1 MSNSLRKSAE
11 EREKY
16 NFSNAIDDHLHLIF
30 HSKKDK
36 WSSLSNR
43 RDVINKAI
51 LRGFK
56 KFFVNLFNTPNQ
68 KIKVL
73 SKESIRIHKSSV
85 LDKARLLGLYD
96 LWQNQDQR
104 DDYDNFIYWL
114 SFPKITQKIMSLS
127 ENKSSTISLFHDLLM
142 SYSHQK
148 LYKMFEN
155 KVIMNLFKYF
165 IAFGKEMFLEGI
177 QISKLTHQNSANI
190 RTNM

>member
-73 SKESIRIHKSSV
+73 SKESVGIHKSSV

-165 IAFGKEMFLEGI
+165 IVFGKEMFLKGI